1 MFPWFSNFLEE
12 ISSLPHSIVFLYIF
26 ALMAEEGFL
35 IPPCCSLELC
45 IQMGI
50 SFLFSF
56 TFWLLFFTQLFVRP
70 PQTTILP
77 FCISFFGDGLD
88 HCLLYNVMR
97 FPSSLEKLKLSLQ
110 ERLRSFSK
118 DTLKPRFVVN
128 HLFGTVWL
136 VILISIQV

>member
-1 MFPWFSNFLEE
+1 MGDAGQVLHLAAAQSPE
-12 ISSLPHSIVFLYIF
+12 HG
-26 ALMAEEGFL
+26 AT
-35 IPPCCSLELC
+35 PCEWEANAQEPVCHG
-45 IQMGI
+45 QGA
-50 SFLFSF
+50 
-56 TFWLLFFTQLFVRP
+56 
-70 PQTTILP
+70 
-77 FCISFFGDGLD
+77 
-88 HCLLYNVMR
+88 LLYNVMR